1 MPKKA
6 STGPTGCSAVSAAN
20 VPGKGSTTES
30 GGGSRRWLPSYE
42 TRMLLPA
49 LLLLAAISIFPFFYI
64 IYMSFHE
71 VELIGGV
78 SFEWVGLENWTL
90 LVTDPDV
97 RSSWIVSCIYFVTT
111 VGLEMLLGIAIALL
125 LHETVW
131 GKNLALSVMLMPMFV
146 APVIV
151 GLLGRFLVDS
161 TYGLYAWFLNETGLI
176 TWEILGSKG
185 SALAAVILMD
195 VWEWTPLIV
204 LIVLAGLSSMPQPVL
219 EASKV
224 DGANYL
230 QRLRHIV
237 GPLVSGVVLV
247 ALLVRSMD
255 AIRYYDIIA
264 ITTNGGPADATKVIP
279 IRLYETAFRFQEL
292 GYAAAIGL
300 SMLAFSILVANLF
313 MRILKQQ
320 GLAR

>member
-1 MPKKA
+1 MDP
-6 STGPTGCSAVSAAN
+6 
-20 VPGKGSTTES
+20 
-30 GGGSRRWLPSYE
+30 GGGGRRWLPPYE
-42 TRMLLPA
+42 IRMLLPA
-49 LLLLAAISIFPFFYI
+49 LLLLAAISLFPFFYI
-64 IYMSFHE
+64 IWMSFNE

-78 SFEWVGLENWTL
+78 DFEWVGLENWKL

-97 RSSWIVSCIYFVTT
+97 RSSWIVSGIYFITT
-111 VGLEMLLGIAIALL
+111 VGLEMVLGIAVALL
-125 LHETVW
+125 LHETIW

-185 SALAAVILMD
+185 SALMAVILMD

-219 EASKV
+219 EAAKV
-224 DGANYL
+224 DGANYF

-237 GPLVSGVVLV
+237 APLVSGVVIV

-292 GYAAAIGL
+292 GYASAIGL